1 MEDYTDPRNYLNNG
15 IVKSEILNTKSTFI
29 VCSYYWGHDNISKN
43 SIKEL
48 TYGQYAERMID
59 NCKKLN
65 INYNIENYPV
75 FSEKKIYQTALA
87 LKGEYIMNCLNK
99 FPDYKVI
106 FLDVD
111 LQILQYPYLFEIDA
125 DCFFINWNEYDFDC
139 YNPYQIQLPGAIL
152 GFSNSFNSRTML
164 TILNQYMI
172 KHLTYAED
180 RAYSAIISRNFM
192 NTYLRCVWLPES
204 YMFMFLNHEYSSKL
218 GKYTN
223 ILPLTHQLTDF
234 NYKIKDIIM
243 IHEDFETGALD
254 DVYEKQVGNV
264 DRSPPN
270 EYKQKGEKLRC
281 EKITFRNYID
291 YNLTRQQYL
300 HFKVDFEDKQKAHIY
315 KNVSLKS
322 ISYNSNNISLVYNN
336 VIKSTNDPII
346 VSIVDKYVDES
357 VIHNFIKQCDLFNL
371 DYLIFSSNKTIN
383 KPILFNMVL
392 GKYKRNIVYL
402 DIFYNI
408 KRDPKMFYVKNMD
421 FMTFNLD
428 NQNIIGPK
436 CSDIRILKTLND
448 NMYFF
453 AYNHV
458 VIQFLQIW
466 FEFNKT
472 LKNQHKNLE
481 YAFNI
486 SLSINKM
493 RCYWIHKEYVI
504 GPILNFHKSHLHSFF
519 NNIYSKTFS
528 KISDKLQR
536 CGIAPSLDLDGEPIR
551 EHHFSSKNGVTFH
564 DKYGKLFLQF

>member
-59 NCKKLN
+59 DCKKLN
-65 INYNIENYPV
+65 INYNIENYPI

-99 FPDYKVI
+99 FPNYKVI

-111 LQILQYPYLFEIDA
+111 LQILQYPDLFEIDA

-152 GFSNSFNSRTML
+152 GFSNNFNSRTML

-180 RAYSAIISRNFM
+180 RAYSGIISRNFM

-204 YMFMFLNHEYSSKL
+204 YMFMFLNHEYNSKL
-218 GKYTN
+218 GKYTKV
-223 ILPLTHQLTDF
+223 LPLKDHLTDF
-234 NYKIKDIIM
+234 NYKIKDIVM

-291 YNLTRQQYL
+291 YNLTWQQYL
-300 HFKVDFEDKQKAHIY
+300 HFKVDFDDKQKNHIY

-322 ISYNSNNISLVYNN
+322 IPYHSNTSLVYHNL
-336 VIKSTNDPII
+336 IKSTNDPII
-346 VSIVDKYVDES
+346 ISIIDKSVDKS
-357 VIHNFIKQCDLFNL
+357 VIHNFIKQCNLFNL
-371 DYLIFSSNKTIN
+371 DYLIFTSNKTVN
-383 KPILFNMVL
+383 KPVLFNLIL

-408 KRDPKMFYVKNMD
+408 KKDPKMFYVKNMD

-472 LKNQHKNLE
+472 LKSQHKNLE

-493 RCYWIHKEYVI
+493 RCYWIHKEYVV
-504 GPILNFHKSHLHSFF
+504 GPILNFHKNHLHSFF
-519 NNIYSKTFS
+519 NNIYSKTFN

-536 CGIAPSLDLDGEPIR
+536 CGIAPSLDVDGEPRR